1 MLLHIKVKPNSSKQ
15 SIEKWTH
22 QRVLTNSCNPTTGS
36 RRKIESY
43 LVYLKSA
50 PENDKANT
58 ELINFLSKE
67 FGTPHKNIN
76 IKFGRTSNKKIVEI
90 K

>member
-15 SIEKWTH
+15 SIEK
-22 QRVLTNSCNPTTGS
+22 LDEEN
-36 RRKIESY
+36 Y
-43 LVYLKSA
+43 LVHLKSV

-58 ELINFLSKE
+58 ELINLLSKE
-67 FGTPHKNIN
+67 FSTPHKNIK
-76 IKFGRTSNKKIVEI
+76 IKFGRTSSKKIIEI